1 MALKEVTITKLS
13 IEIGDLEYSGAVELE
28 AKDKKELTDL
38 ATAFDKAQAAYA
50 EATKKLVEKAEAIG
64 LEGKKIRKAAAAA
77 GDGSDAKIRKY
88 AARVGLE
95 VNSRGKI
102 PGAIKSA
109 YEKAKTAGKLQD
121 DEK

>member
-13 IEIGDLEYSGAVELE
+13 IEIGDIEYSGAVELE
-28 AKDKKELTDL
+28 AKDKKELSDL
-38 ATAFDKAQAAYA
+38 ATSFDKAQAAYA

-64 LEGKKIRKAAAAA
+64 LEGKKIRKPAAA
-77 GDGSDAKIRKY
+77 GDSEDAKVRKY